1 MTTQIPKLRFLEF
14 EGEWE
19 KKKLGE
25 VTNYTKGF
33 AFKSEDYTN
42 EGKRIIRVSD
52 LGSDSI
58 KNNYEKIFIDED
70 KIKELGKYK
79 ILKGEIIITT
89 VGSKPEMIESAV
101 GRGILI
107 SNSELGYL
115 NQNLL
120 KINVSNEIDNR
131 FIFGLL
137 KSKEYETHIKQIQ
150 RGNANQ
156 SNITVSDLFEF
167 KIYLPT
173 LPEQT
178 KIANFLTAIDTKIQ
192 QLTQKKALLEEY
204 KKGVMQQL
212 FSGTSARQPI
222 RFKDEN
228 GADYPDWEVKKLGEV
243 GKFVGG
249 GTPSTQNKEFWQ
261 GDIPWISSSDLSDDS
276 IFKINITR
284 FITQEAIQSSPVKL
298 IPPNSILIVS
308 RVGVGKVAINEKAL
322 CTSQDF
328 ASLIASTSEYYSLF
342 LAYLIKFQTGKLLG
356 FNQGTSIKG
365 FVKSDLENLEVSIPC
380 YNEQLKIA
388 NYFFALDTKIQTVAK
403 QIGQTQAYK
412 KGLLQQLFV

>member
-1 MTTQIPKLRFLEF
+1 MEKQKNVPQTGSPALRFPEF
-14 EGEWE
+14 KGEWE

-52 LGSDSI
+52 LGSDTI
-58 KNNYEKIFIDED
+58 KNDSEKIFIDED
-70 KIKELGKYK
+70 KIKELEKYK

-167 KIYLPT
+167 KIYLPS

-192 QLTQKKALLEEY
+192 QLTQKKTLLEEY

-212 FSGTSARQPI
+212 FSKKI

-228 GADYPDWEVKKLGEV
+228 GKDYPDWEEKRLGEV
-243 GKFVGG
+243 TEINPKSKSLPKSFIYIDLESVVNGLLSKEEKIDKENAPSRAQRLVKKNDILFQMVRPYQKNNLYFNRDGEYVASTGYDQIRTLNNPKYIYQYLHLQEFVDKVIERCT
-249 GTPSTQNKEFWQ
+249 GTSYPAINST
-261 GDIPWISSSDLSDDS
+261 DLGN
-276 IFKINITR
+276 INILL
-284 FITQEAIQSSPVKL
+284 PCL
-298 IPPNSILIVS
+298 
-308 RVGVGKVAINEKAL
+308 
-322 CTSQDF
+322 
-328 ASLIASTSEYYSLF
+328 SE
-342 LAYLIKFQTGKLLG
+342 QT
-356 FNQGTSIKG
+356 
-365 FVKSDLENLEVSIPC
+365 
-380 YNEQLKIA
+380 KIA
-388 NYFFALDTKIQTVAK
+388 NFLSAIDTKIENVTK
-403 QIGQTQAYK
+403 QIEQTQAYK
-412 KGLLQQLFV
+412 KGLLQQMFI